1 MARILSASPLVAA
14 ERRVDEIFEEVGG
27 ENGGAIDQGPG
38 RPGTRNAS
46 EHRLVLARDER
57 PVDLGP
63 SEAAA
68 PAARHRDLR
77 DFRVAPQTEERRGAQ
92 VRGDR
97 LSSAGEA
104 RHHERPLRSRDGPG
118 TDVDAAG
125 RGALP
130 HAVCKRASIRARVT
144 LRSRAWRR
152 AIAPCCRAVSLSAA
166 HSADARSRRLERRP
180 SFLGIVRDS
189 ILGSAMARQCAQGG
203 GGSASEF
210 FEGPRGSC
218 RTRGSAAM
226 RGTIAMRR
234 SDGES
239 YFIPSAAAFSSVWR
253 ETVLAWVSVNQML
266 PSGPAVMPWTWR

>member
-130 HAVCKRASIRARVT
+130 HAGLQAGVNPGPGDPQIES
-144 LRSRAWRR
+144 L
-152 AIAPCCRAVSLSAA
+152 APGDR
-166 HSADARSRRLERRP
+166 
-180 SFLGIVRDS
+180 
-189 ILGSAMARQCAQGG
+189 
-203 GGSASEF
+203 
-210 FEGPRGSC
+210 
-218 RTRGSAAM
+218 
-226 RGTIAMRR
+226 
-234 SDGES
+234 
-239 YFIPSAAAFSSVWR
+239 
-253 ETVLAWVSVNQML
+253 TVLPFGEPVG
-266 PSGPAVMPWTWR
+266 GPFRGRPLAPP